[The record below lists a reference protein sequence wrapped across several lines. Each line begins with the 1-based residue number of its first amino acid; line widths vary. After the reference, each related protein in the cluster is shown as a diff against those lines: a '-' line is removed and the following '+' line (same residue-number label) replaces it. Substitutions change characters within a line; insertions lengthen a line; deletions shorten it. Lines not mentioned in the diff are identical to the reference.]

1 MALTLIVF
9 AGFYATPRHTVHYA
23 NTLAQALHGPLV
35 LLHVNRASM
44 FDPYALMADSY
55 HQDELNRQTD
65 TAAALY
71 RLAEELH
78 TQPTVEVATDL
89 LPEVARDLAT
99 RHHPALFVLSQPA
112 AQPADSSVAQG
123 CAELLRAGHFPLL
136 LVPPTAPADQP
147 PCRILIAADREPFLL
162 ATQAQPLRQL
172 LALPGAVLTVAH
184 VSSGVEDDA
193 GCSAALRAVQLS
205 SLLTGLPTPGLRG
218 YKHDSYAEGL
228 LAAVQDTQA
237 DMVIVLAR
245 ERSYLGELFH
255 ESVTARLLAHCPV
268 SVLVL
273 PVVAPAPAPVSA
285 SADASNHFAIAA
297 QLTNSVLAG
306 LAPAN

>member
-1 MALTLIVF
+1 MALTLVVF

-23 NTLAQALHGPLV
+23 NTLAQALHGQLV

-44 FDPYALMADSY
+44 FDPYALVAESY
-55 HQDELNRQTD
+55 HQDELNSQTN

-78 TQPTVEVATDL
+78 TQPTVEIATDL
-89 LPEVARDLAT
+89 LPEVAQDLAK

-112 AQPADSSVAQG
+112 TEPTDSNVAQG

-136 LVPPTAPADQP
+136 LVPPTTPTDQP
-147 PCRILIAADREPFLL
+147 PRRILIAADAEPFAL
-162 ATQAQPLRQL
+162 AANAQPMRQL
-172 LALPGAVLTVAH
+172 LALPGMELIVAH

-205 SLLTGLPTPGLRG
+205 GLVQGLPTPALRG
-218 YKHDSYAEGL
+218 YEHDNYAQGV

-237 DMVIVLAR
+237 DLVIVLAR

-255 ESVTARLLAHCPV
+255 QSVTARLLAHCPV
-268 SVLVL
+268 PVLVL
-273 PVVAPAPAPVSA
+273 PVAAPAAAPDSGPLA
-285 SADASNHFAIAA
+285 TAA
-297 QLTNSVLAG
+297 QLTNSVLSG
-306 LAPAN
+306 LMPAN